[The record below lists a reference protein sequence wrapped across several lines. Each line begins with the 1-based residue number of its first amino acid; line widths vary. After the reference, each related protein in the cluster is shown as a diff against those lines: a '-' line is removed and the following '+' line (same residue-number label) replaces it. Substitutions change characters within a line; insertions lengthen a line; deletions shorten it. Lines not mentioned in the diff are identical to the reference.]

1 MAVRA
6 PAVHAACEARLS
18 AALRAALRTVRE
30 RVLVDALPLLSLVQ
44 SEPLRL
50 QSSHLSFQ
58 EYFAARTSPSR
69 RQQALIKALTSSC
82 RTSSSSTP
90 PATTRNSYVAT

>member
-1 MAVRA
+1 M
-6 PAVHAACEARLS
+6 HAACEARLS

-50 QSSHLSFQ
+50 QSSYLFFQ

-69 RQQALIKALTSSC
+69 LSS
-82 RTSSSSTP
+82 RRSLP
-90 PATTRNSYVAT
+90 PAAHPLLPLRPRRRATLP

>member
-58 EYFAARTSPSR
+58 ETAGSHQGAHFLLPHILFFHSARDEAQLFRSDPNT
-69 RQQALIKALTSSC
+69 
-82 RTSSSSTP
+82 
-90 PATTRNSYVAT
+90 